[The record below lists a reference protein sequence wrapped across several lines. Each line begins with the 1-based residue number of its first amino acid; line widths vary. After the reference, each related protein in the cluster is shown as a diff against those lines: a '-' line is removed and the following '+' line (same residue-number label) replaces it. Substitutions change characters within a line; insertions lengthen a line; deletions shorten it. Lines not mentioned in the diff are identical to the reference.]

1 MKHGLG
7 REVHKTSSCRRCNL
21 QFIAENNETDDEER
35 WNLFLLLD
43 WKHCNTSGSE
53 GLAAGA
59 AVNCGSA
66 HNDHMSTIC
75 EVSKNSD
82 SDEATTMVLIKE
94 TNAQARCRRVRTK
107 RVRLRYI

>member
-1 MKHGLG
+1 MSTVLAAKSTKLLRVGDAIFHSSLRITRLMKKKDG
-7 REVHKTSSCRRCNL
+7 T
-21 QFIAENNETDDEER
+21 
-35 WNLFLLLD
+35 LFLLVD
-43 WKHCNTSGSE
+43 WKHCNTCGSE

-66 HNDHMSTIC
+66 HDDHMSTIC

-82 SDEATTMVLIKE
+82 SDEAITMVLIKE